1 MIKYLPSMEQPLSR
15 EKKFFSIS
23 PKVKEETKSFL
34 KLAAPMFG
42 SQVAL
47 QLIGINSVIQS
58 GNYSSE
64 VLAGILMANGLYW
77 PLMFGLGGV
86 IFFVTPMVA
95 QLFGANK
102 LKEIG
107 PLVRQ
112 AMWLVIPIVLF
123 IMILLGQ
130 ASKLLVFVGVEEG
143 IIKHTDEY
151 LSMFIFAI
159 PPIMLSQP
167 LRSLSEGITRPRPIM
182 YINIGML
189 VMAVIG
195 NYCFIYGNWGFP
207 EMGARGAGLSAIIGT
222 WTALFT
228 LIFYVWWS
236 KNYKS
241 TEFFS
246 RFDWPSLR
254 VIKDILRGGIPLG
267 LSNFFEI
274 GMFSGSTLILGSLG
288 SQVVAAHGIALNI
301 GGLLFMVPM
310 SIGLAAAVR
319 VGNKVG
325 EQDFKGA
332 RYSSFYAVKFGSSL
346 GLINSFLLL
355 LFAELIVS
363 SIFTDDQAVIST
375 AVVLLMFAALFQVAD
390 AVAMCGMGSLRG
402 YKDTFGPML
411 IVFVAYW
418 IIGLPFGYSLAVTDT
433 WAVTLGAAGMWS
445 GMCIGLIIAASC
457 MLWRLNITTN
467 KYLVEKYES

>member
-1 MIKYLPSMEQPLSR
+1 MEQPLSR

-363 SIFTDDQAVIST
+363 SIFTDDQAVISQ

-467 KYLVEKYES
+467 KYLVEEYES

>member
-1 MIKYLPSMEQPLSR
+1 MEQPLSR

-228 LIFYVWWS
+228 LIFYIWWS

-325 EQDFKGA
+325 GQDFRGA

-355 LFAELIVS
+355 LFAEVIVS
-363 SIFTDDQAVIST
+363 SIFTDDQVVISQ
-375 AVVLLMFAALFQVAD
+375 AVVLLMFAALFQIAD

-418 IIGLPFGYSLAVTDT
+418 LIGLPFGYSLAVTDT
-433 WAVTLGAAGMWS
+433 WAITLGAAGMWS

-467 KYLVEKYES
+467 KYLVEKYEN

>member
-1 MIKYLPSMEQPLSR
+1 MEQPLSR

-107 PLVRQ
+107 PVVRQ
-112 AMWLVIPIVLF
+112 AMWLVIPIILF

-319 VGNKVG
+319 VSNKVG

-363 SIFTDDQAVIST
+363 SIFTDDQVVISQ

-418 IIGLPFGYSLAVTDT
+418 LIGLPFGYSLAVTDT

-457 MLWRLNITTN
+457 MLWRLNVTTN

>member
-1 MIKYLPSMEQPLSR
+1 MIKYLLSMEQPLIR
-15 EKKFFSIS
+15 KNKFFSIS
-23 PKVKEETKSFL
+23 AKAKKETKSFL

-332 RYSSFYAVKFGSSL
+332 RYSSFYAVKFGTSL

-418 IIGLPFGYSLAVTDT
+418 LIGLPFGYSLAVTDT

-457 MLWRLNITTN
+457 MLWRLNVTTN

>member
-1 MIKYLPSMEQPLSR
+1 MEQPLSR

-457 MLWRLNITTN
+457 MLWRLNVTTN

>member
-1 MIKYLPSMEQPLSR
+1 MEQPLNR
-15 EKKFFSIS
+15 EKKLFSIS

-34 KLAAPMFG
+34 KLAVPMFG

-159 PPIMLSQP
+159 PPIMLMQP

-363 SIFTDDQAVIST
+363 SIFTDDQVVISQ

>member
-1 MIKYLPSMEQPLSR
+1 MEQPLSR

-112 AMWLVIPIVLF
+112 AMWLVIPIILF

-325 EQDFKGA
+325 EQDFRGA

-355 LFAELIVS
+355 LFAEIIVS
-363 SIFTDDQAVIST
+363 SIFTDDQAVISQ

-457 MLWRLNITTN
+457 MLWRLNVTTN

>member
-1 MIKYLPSMEQPLSR
+1 MEQPLSR

-47 QLIGINSVIQS
+47 QLIGINSGIQS

-167 LRSLSEGITRPRPIM
+167 LRSLSEGITKPRPIM

-189 VMAVIG
+189 LMAVIG

-301 GGLLFMVPM
+301 GGLLFMGPM

-332 RYSSFYAVKFGSSL
+332 RYSSFYAVKFGCSL

-363 SIFTDDQAVIST
+363 SIFTDDQFVISQ

-433 WAVTLGAAGMWS
+433 WAITLGAAGMWS

-457 MLWRLNITTN
+457 MLWRLNVTTN

>member
-1 MIKYLPSMEQPLSR
+1 
-15 EKKFFSIS
+15 
-23 PKVKEETKSFL
+23 
-34 KLAAPMFG
+34 
-42 SQVAL
+42 
-47 QLIGINSVIQS
+47 
-58 GNYSSE
+58 
-64 VLAGILMANGLYW
+64 
-77 PLMFGLGGV
+77 
-86 IFFVTPMVA
+86 
-95 QLFGANK
+95 
-102 LKEIG
+102 
-107 PLVRQ
+107 
-112 AMWLVIPIVLF
+112 
-123 IMILLGQ
+123 
-130 ASKLLVFVGVEEG
+130 
-143 IIKHTDEY
+143 
-151 LSMFIFAI
+151 
-159 PPIMLSQP
+159 
-167 LRSLSEGITRPRPIM
+167 M

-189 VMAVIG
+189 VLAVIG

-228 LIFYVWWS
+228 LIFYIWWS

-363 SIFTDDQAVIST
+363 SIFTDDQFVISQ

-418 IIGLPFGYSLAVTDT
+418 LIGLPFGYSLAVTDT
-433 WAVTLGAAGMWS
+433 WAITLGAAGMWS

-457 MLWRLNITTN
+457 MLWRLNVTTN

>member
-1 MIKYLPSMEQPLSR
+1 MEQPLSR

-112 AMWLVIPIVLF
+112 AMWLVIPIVIF

-363 SIFTDDQAVIST
+363 SIFTDDQAVISQ

-433 WAVTLGAAGMWS
+433 WAITLGAAGMWS

-457 MLWRLNITTN
+457 MLWRLNVTTN

>member
-1 MIKYLPSMEQPLSR
+1 MEQPLSR
-15 EKKFFSIS
+15 EKKFFSIP

-34 KLAAPMFG
+34 KLAAPMFV

-167 LRSLSEGITRPRPIM
+167 LRSLSEGITKPRPIM

-189 VMAVIG
+189 LMAVIG

-246 RFDWPSLR
+246 RFDWPSLG

-363 SIFTDDQAVIST
+363 SIFTDDQAVISQ

-418 IIGLPFGYSLAVTDT
+418 LIGLPFGYSLAVTDT
-433 WAVTLGAAGMWS
+433 WAVTLGELQL
-445 GMCIGLIIAASC
+445 LI
-457 MLWRLNITTN
+457 
-467 KYLVEKYES
+467 

>member
-167 LRSLSEGITRPRPIM
+167 LRSLSEGITKPRPIM

-189 VMAVIG
+189 LMAVIG

-332 RYSSFYAVKFGSSL
+332 RYSSFYAVKFGTSL

-433 WAVTLGAAGMWS
+433 WAITLGAAGMWS

-457 MLWRLNITTN
+457 MLWRLNVTTN

>member
-1 MIKYLPSMEQPLSR
+1 MIKYLASMEQPLTR
-15 EKKFFSIS
+15 EKKSFSIS
-23 PKVKEETKSFL
+23 SKVKEETRSFL

-42 SQVAL
+42 SQLAL

-123 IMILLGQ
+123 IMVLLGQ
-130 ASKLLVFVGVEEG
+130 ASKLLVFVGVEEE

-189 VMAVIG
+189 TMAVIG

-222 WTALFT
+222 WTALFI
-228 LIFYVWWS
+228 LILYIWCS

-246 RFDWPSLR
+246 RFDWPSLG

-301 GGLLFMVPM
+301 GGLLFMVPL

-363 SIFTDDQAVIST
+363 SIFTDDQVVISQ

-418 IIGLPFGYSLAVTDT
+418 LIGLPFGYSLAVTDT
-433 WAVTLGAAGMWS
+433 WAITLGAAGMWS

-457 MLWRLNITTN
+457 MLWRLNVTTN
-467 KYLVEKYES
+467 KYLVEKYEG

>member
-1 MIKYLPSMEQPLSR
+1 MEQPLSR

-332 RYSSFYAVKFGSSL
+332 RYSSFYAVKFGCSL

-363 SIFTDDQAVIST
+363 SIFTDDQFVISQ

-418 IIGLPFGYSLAVTDT
+418 LIGLPFGYSLAVTDT
-433 WAVTLGAAGMWS
+433 WAVTFGAAGMWS

-457 MLWRLNITTN
+457 MLWRLNVTTN

>member
-1 MIKYLPSMEQPLSR
+1 MEQPLSR

-112 AMWLVIPIVLF
+112 AVWLVIPIVLF

-363 SIFTDDQAVIST
+363 SIFTDDQAVISQ

-418 IIGLPFGYSLAVTDT
+418 LIGLPFGYSLAVTDT
-433 WAVTLGAAGMWS
+433 WAITLGAAGMWS

-457 MLWRLNITTN
+457 MLWRLNVTTN

>member
-1 MIKYLPSMEQPLSR
+1 MEQPLSR

-363 SIFTDDQAVIST
+363 SIFTDDQAVISQ

-418 IIGLPFGYSLAVTDT
+418 LIGLPFGYSLAVTDT
-433 WAVTLGAAGMWS
+433 WAITLGAAGMWS

>member
-1 MIKYLPSMEQPLSR
+1 MEQPLNR
-15 EKKFFSIS
+15 EKKLFSIS
-23 PKVKEETKSFL
+23 PKMKEETKGFL

-112 AMWLVIPIVLF
+112 AVWLVIPIVVF

-418 IIGLPFGYSLAVTDT
+418 LIGLPFGYSLAVTDT

-457 MLWRLNITTN
+457 MLWRLNVTTN

>member
-1 MIKYLPSMEQPLSR
+1 MEQPLSR

-207 EMGARGAGLSAIIGT
+207 EMGAKGAGLSAIIGT

-433 WAVTLGAAGMWS
+433 WAITLGAAGMWS

-457 MLWRLNITTN
+457 MLWRLNVTTN

>member
-1 MIKYLPSMEQPLSR
+1 MEQPLSR

-34 KLAAPMFG
+34 KLAVPMFG

-332 RYSSFYAVKFGSSL
+332 RYSSFYAVKFGTSL

-418 IIGLPFGYSLAVTDT
+418 LIGLPFGYSLAVTDT

-457 MLWRLNITTN
+457 MLWRLNVTTN

>member
-332 RYSSFYAVKFGSSL
+332 RYSSFYAVKFGTSL

-418 IIGLPFGYSLAVTDT
+418 LIGLPFGYSLAVTDT

-457 MLWRLNITTN
+457 MLWRLNVTTN

>member
-1 MIKYLPSMEQPLSR
+1 MEQPLNR
-15 EKKFFSIS
+15 EKKLFSIS

-34 KLAAPMFG
+34 KLAVPMFG

-112 AMWLVIPIVLF
+112 AVWLVIPIVVF

-167 LRSLSEGITRPRPIM
+167 LRSLSEGITKPRPIM

-189 VMAVIG
+189 LMAVIG

-418 IIGLPFGYSLAVTDT
+418 LIGLPFGYSLAVTDT

-457 MLWRLNITTN
+457 MLWRLNVTTN

>member
-1 MIKYLPSMEQPLSR
+1 MEQPLSR

-112 AMWLVIPIVLF
+112 AMWLVIPIILF

-363 SIFTDDQAVIST
+363 SIFTDDQAVISQ

>member
-1 MIKYLPSMEQPLSR
+1 MEQPLNR
-15 EKKFFSIS
+15 EKKLFSIS
-23 PKVKEETKSFL
+23 PKMKEETKSFL
-34 KLAAPMFG
+34 KLAVPMFG

-112 AMWLVIPIVLF
+112 AVWLVIPIVVF

-332 RYSSFYAVKFGSSL
+332 RYSSFYAVKFGTSL

-418 IIGLPFGYSLAVTDT
+418 LIGLPFGYSLAVTDT

-457 MLWRLNITTN
+457 MLWRLNVTTN

>member
-1 MIKYLPSMEQPLSR
+1 MEQPLSR
-15 EKKFFSIS
+15 EKNFFSIS

-332 RYSSFYAVKFGSSL
+332 RYSSFYAVKFGCSL

-363 SIFTDDQAVIST
+363 SIFTDDQFVISQ

-433 WAVTLGAAGMWS
+433 WAITLGAAGMWS

-457 MLWRLNITTN
+457 MLWRLNVTTN

>member
-363 SIFTDDQAVIST
+363 SIFTDDQAVISI

-418 IIGLPFGYSLAVTDT
+418 LIGLPFGYSLAVTDT

-457 MLWRLNITTN
+457 MLWRLNVTTN

>member
-1 MIKYLPSMEQPLSR
+1 MEQPLSR
-15 EKKFFSIS
+15 EKNFFSIS

-123 IMILLGQ
+123 IMILLGK

-363 SIFTDDQAVIST
+363 SIFTDDQFVISQ

-418 IIGLPFGYSLAVTDT
+418 LIGLPFGYSLAVTDT
-433 WAVTLGAAGMWS
+433 WAITLGAAGMWS

-457 MLWRLNITTN
+457 MLWRLNVTTN

>member
-1 MIKYLPSMEQPLSR
+1 MEQPLSR

-34 KLAAPMFG
+34 KLAVPMFG

-346 GLINSFLLL
+346 GLINSFVLL

-363 SIFTDDQAVIST
+363 SIFTDDQAVISI

>member
-1 MIKYLPSMEQPLSR
+1 MEQPLSR

-332 RYSSFYAVKFGSSL
+332 RYSSFYAVKFGTSL

-418 IIGLPFGYSLAVTDT
+418 LIGLPFGYSLAVTDT

-457 MLWRLNITTN
+457 MLWRLNVTTN

>member
-1 MIKYLPSMEQPLSR
+1 MEQPLSR

-363 SIFTDDQAVIST
+363 SIFTDDQAVISQ

-418 IIGLPFGYSLAVTDT
+418 LIGLPFGYSLAVTDT
-433 WAVTLGAAGMWS
+433 WAITLGAAGMWS

-457 MLWRLNITTN
+457 MLWRLNVTTN

>member
-1 MIKYLPSMEQPLSR
+1 MIKYLLSMEQPLIR
-15 EKKFFSIS
+15 ENKFFSIS
-23 PKVKEETKSFL
+23 AKAKKETKSFL

-95 QLFGANK
+95 QLFGAK
-102 LKEIG
+102 KFKEIG

-112 AMWLVIPIVLF
+112 GMWLVIPIIIF
-123 IMILLGQ
+123 IMILLSQ
-130 ASKLLVFVGVEEG
+130 ASKLLVFVGVEDE
-143 IIKHTDEY
+143 ILKHTDEY
-151 LSMFIFAI
+151 LSMFIYAI
-159 PPIMLSQP
+159 PAIMLSQP

-182 YINIGML
+182 YINMGML
-189 VMAVIG
+189 IMAIIG

-207 EMGARGAGLSAIIGT
+207 EMGAKGAGLSAIIGT
-222 WTALFT
+222 WTAFFAIT
-228 LIFYVWWS
+228 FYIWWS

-246 RFDWPSLR
+246 SFDWPSLI

-301 GGLLFMVPM
+301 GGLLFMVPL

-325 EQDFKGA
+325 EQDFIGA

-346 GLINSFLLL
+346 GVINSFLLL
-355 LFAELIVS
+355 LFAEIIVR
-363 SIFTDDQAVIST
+363 SIFTDDQAVISQ

-433 WAVTLGAAGMWS
+433 WAITLGAAGMWS
-445 GMCIGLIIAASC
+445 GMAIGLIIAASC
-457 MLWRLNITTN
+457 MLWRVNIITN
-467 KYLVEKYES
+467 RYLKEKYES

>member
-1 MIKYLPSMEQPLSR
+1 MEQPLSR

-86 IFFVTPMVA
+86 IFLVTPMVA

-112 AMWLVIPIVLF
+112 AMWLVIPIVIF

-222 WTALFT
+222 WTALFI

-363 SIFTDDQAVIST
+363 SIFTDDQAVISQ

>member
-1 MIKYLPSMEQPLSR
+1 MEQPLSR

-332 RYSSFYAVKFGSSL
+332 RYSSFYAVKFGTSL

-363 SIFTDDQAVIST
+363 SIFTDDQAVISI

-433 WAVTLGAAGMWS
+433 WAITLGAAGMWS

-457 MLWRLNITTN
+457 MLWRLNVTTN

>member
-1 MIKYLPSMEQPLSR
+1 MEQPLSR

-363 SIFTDDQAVIST
+363 SIFTDDQFVISQ

-411 IVFVAYW
+411 IVFAAYW
-418 IIGLPFGYSLAVTDT
+418 LIGLPFGYSLAVTDT
-433 WAVTLGAAGMWS
+433 WAITLGAAGMWS

>member
-418 IIGLPFGYSLAVTDT
+418 LIGLPFGYSLAVTDT
-433 WAVTLGAAGMWS
+433 WAITLGAAGMWS

-457 MLWRLNITTN
+457 MLWRLNVTTN

>member
-1 MIKYLPSMEQPLSR
+1 MEQPLSR

-112 AMWLVIPIVLF
+112 AMWLVIPIILF

-363 SIFTDDQAVIST
+363 SIFTDDQAVISI

-418 IIGLPFGYSLAVTDT
+418 LIGLPFGYSLAVTDT

-457 MLWRLNITTN
+457 MLWRLNVTTN